1 MIKLIGYRYPRAMP
15 ESPRL
20 DEAVEFAENPE
31 PRCPC
36 ILLLDVSGSM
46 AGAPIDALNEGL
58 QIFRDA
64 LNKDDLA
71 KKRVDVAIVTFD
83 STAKV
88 VQDFVTA
95 DRFQPP
101 TLKVGGATYMG
112 EGINKALDILQVR
125 KASYKANAISSYRPW
140 VFMITDGSP
149 SDNEVVDLAAQ
160 RIRDEEIRKGVA
172 FFGVGVEGVNMHRLS
187 QILTERPPMKL
198 QGLNFAEMFQWL
210 SVSMT
215 GVSHSKLDEQ
225 VPLTRPGWGYV

>member
-1 MIKLIGYRYPRAMP
+1 MG
-15 ESPRL
+15 
-20 DEAVEFAENPE
+20 
-31 PRCPC
+31 
-36 ILLLDVSGSM
+36 
-46 AGAPIDALNEGL
+46 GAPIQALNEGL

-71 KKRVDVAIVTFD
+71 KKRVEVAIITFE
-83 STAKV
+83 SNVKV

-101 TLKVGGATYMG
+101 TLEVGGATYMG

-149 SDNEVVDLAAQ
+149 SDKDVVDRAAQ

-172 FFGVGVEGVNMHRLS
+172 FFGVGVEGVDMTRLS
-187 QILTERPPMKL
+187 QIVKRDPVKL
-198 QGLNFAEMFQWL
+198 KGLNFAEMFLWL
-210 SVSMT
+210 SRSMT

-225 VPLTRPGWGYV
+225 VPLESPNGWGSV

>member
-1 MIKLIGYRYPRAMP
+1 MT

-20 DEAVEFAENPE
+20 DEAVGFALNPE

-46 AGAPIDALNEGL
+46 HGAPINALNDGL

-64 LNKDDLA
+64 LNQDDLA
-71 KKRVDVAIVTFD
+71 KKRVEVAIVTFD
-83 STAKV
+83 DKAKV

-95 DRFQPP
+95 DLFQPP
-101 TLKVGGATYMG
+101 TLKVGGLTYMG

-125 KASYKANAISSYRPW
+125 KALYKANAISYYRPW

-149 SDNEVVDLAAQ
+149 SDDNEVIDRAAQ
-160 RIRDEEIRKGVA
+160 RIRDEEKEKKVV
-172 FFGVGVEGVNMHRLS
+172 FFGVGVEGVNMPRLS
-187 QILTERPPMKL
+187 QIVDRSPKKL
-198 QGLNFAEMFQWL
+198 QGLNFAEMFLWL
-210 SVSMT
+210 SVNMT

-225 VPLTRPGWGYV
+225 VPLTRPEWDCV

>member
-1 MIKLIGYRYPRAMP
+1 MP

-20 DEAVEFAENPE
+20 DEAVEFADNPE

-46 AGAPIDALNEGL
+46 GGAPIQALNDGL
-58 QIFRDA
+58 QIFRDQ
-64 LNKDDLA
+64 LNQDDLT
-71 KKRVDVAIVTFD
+71 KKRVEVAIVTFE

-95 DRFQPP
+95 DQFQPP
-101 TLKVGGATYMG
+101 TLEVGGATYMG
-112 EGINKALDILQVR
+112 DGINKALDILQVR
-125 KASYKANAISSYRPW
+125 KASYKANAISYYRPW

-160 RIRDEEIRKGVA
+160 RIRDEEKRKGVA
-172 FFGVGVEGVNMHRLS
+172 FFAVGVEGVDMPRLS
-187 QILTERPPMKL
+187 QIVVRDPIKL
-198 QGLNFAEMFQWL
+198 KGLNFADMFQWL
-210 SVSMT
+210 SRSMT

-225 VPLTRPGWGYV
+225 VPLESPKGWGSV